1 MAHEFLKPMLDVGSP
16 RVFNVNVMSKRLV
29 AKDPAAQLFFQNKPL
44 NNLVLIKDM
53 VPESEA
59 GGATTS
65 IGTKL
70 YIPFNENDIYEG
82 GRTIF
87 FHDRHL
93 EAALKSHFGETA
105 LGKDTLP
112 ADLRVI
118 GLLDK
123 LPSLDPF
130 LLKDVFLNAGLSVND
145 AYFEVSQEIWR
156 EIESFILQRLE
167 PLANAAFPEAMSSD
181 DVARQLVEKIWEAR
195 DLVALQPLI
204 QAFRLPPGEELE
216 IFSSW
221 KGINFYAFQ
230 YQRAKPQ
237 MGELMIW
244 LRDLKIPF
252 AAVSAS
258 DRAEVKENLEWAKT
272 QLRNEWQKAE
282 VILQEYQV
290 SYDRMFK
297 QKISSVEFLTFLK
310 KSRNAYWDLGNSLGK
325 AGHATYCWNAMTNR
339 YKERK
344 LGWEQ
349 MREVLK
355 LLAKI
360 FQIPKKS
367 TTAVSWS

>member
-1 MAHEFLKPMLDVGSP
+1 MANEFLKPMLDVGSP
-16 RVFNVNVMSKRLV
+16 RVFNVNVMSRRLM
-29 AKDPAAQLFFQNKPL
+29 AKDPAASLFFQNKPL

-53 VPESEA
+53 IPESEA
-59 GGATTS
+59 AGSATS

-93 EAALKSHFGETA
+93 EASLRAHYGETA
-105 LGKDTLP
+105 LGKDSLQS
-112 ADLRVI
+112 DLRVV
-118 GLLDK
+118 GLLDR

-130 LLKDVFLNAGLSVND
+130 LLKDVFLNEGLSVNE
-145 AYFEVSQEIWR
+145 AYFEVSQEIWN

-167 PLANAAFPEAMSSD
+167 PLAVAAFPEAIKSD
-181 DVARQLVEKIWEAR
+181 DLARQLVEKIWEAR

-204 QAFRLPPGEELE
+204 QAFRLPPGEELD
-216 IFSSW
+216 IFASW

-230 YQRAKPQ
+230 YQRAKPM

-244 LRDLKIPF
+244 LRDLKIPL
-252 AAVSAS
+252 AAVSVTE
-258 DRAEVKENLEWAKT
+258 RQEVKENLEWAKA
-272 QLRNEWQKAE
+272 QLRSEWQKAE
-282 VILQEYQV
+282 TILQEYQT

-297 QKISSVEFLTFLK
+297 QKISSSEFLAFLK
-310 KSRNAYWDLGNSLGK
+310 KSKRAYWDLGNSLGK
-325 AGHATYCWNAMTNR
+325 TGHATYCWNAMTNR
-339 YKERK
+339 FKERK

-355 LLAKI
+355 LLARI
-360 FQIPKKS
+360 FQMPKKS
-367 TTAVSWS
+367 TTSVSW